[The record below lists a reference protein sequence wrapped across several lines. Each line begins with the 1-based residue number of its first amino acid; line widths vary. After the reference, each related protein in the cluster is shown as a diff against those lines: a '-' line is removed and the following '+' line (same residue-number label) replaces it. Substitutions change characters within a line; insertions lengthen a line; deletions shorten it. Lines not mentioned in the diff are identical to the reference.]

1 MKRILLI
8 LSLTTIVTLR
18 LRADV
23 DPNFYIYLCFG
34 QSNMEGHAEPE
45 EVDMNVDPRF
55 QMLASGDFTSPIR
68 NKGEWYT
75 ATPPIVRQE
84 TGLGV
89 TDYFG
94 RTMVAALPSEIKVG
108 VVNVAF
114 NSIAIDGYIPNQTD
128 EYFNYMSDS
137 EKSIL
142 AYYGNKPYQR
152 LVDMGKKAQEMG
164 VIKGILLQQGES
176 DMGHEGWL
184 NKVKSIYESLLK
196 DLDLKADE
204 VPLFA
209 GEVVPA
215 ESHGTYAV
223 FNNVINVL
231 PEVIATAHVIPAK
244 GCAAQDGNTY
254 FTASSC
260 RTMGRRYACEALR
273 ALGKEPVIDS
283 RYAIQTDQRNIYALT
298 SLDEV
303 DDIQIR
309 VGRSKVLSLWGTFA
323 DGHREDLSHD
333 AKFFSNDFTMVGD
346 TLTADAEK
354 SGTVAAIYTDFL
366 GNRHTR
372 IFNVTAKDMGP
383 NHYLVVNNGEASK
396 DFWTKQCN
404 TTLIQ
409 PMKAGKTYTIR
420 AHIKSENADGTMWL
434 ILANNGQI
442 QYPDPV
448 VPTSLLQEFEWNVT
462 AFFDIEDIQF
472 EFGGISGKVIF
483 DDVSCV
489 EKGTDDEMV
498 ANGSFESDDLSQW
511 TVVEGEQ
518 TFAIEEEVS
527 NVVTGFDPNFY
538 IYLCFGQSNMEGAA
552 TAEERDLHVDPRF
565 QMMAARWFD
574 KPRRTMGEW
583 YTATPPLA
591 KPNGCL
597 GVADYFGRTMV
608 AALPDYIKIGV
619 VNVAIGGISI
629 EGFMTDEVEEY
640 LDDTAGF
647 VKEAAAAYD
656 NNPYQRL
663 VDMGRKAQQYGV
675 IKGILLH
682 QGESNNGDGK
692 WPRKVKQVYES
703 LLKDLNLSADTVP
716 LFAGEVVGTEYGSPC
731 ALNNAVIDWLPVYV
745 PTAHIIPSNGCAPQ
759 VDKMHF
765 TAESYRIMGKRYAYQ
780 ALHTMGRDAL
790 VDPHYN
796 LSDDLRAFYTLNSV
810 DEVDNVELRVGR
822 TKKMA
827 LWGHFADGH
836 QEELSNEA
844 AFTNDDFDIE
854 GQYITAK
861 KEAEGTVMAD
871 YTDFFGQEHTTDFFV
886 KAVDMGPNRLLLV
899 DNGEEGEEL
908 WDRQCNTILAHP
920 ATIGKTYILKATIK
934 SENSNGIFW
943 PVLTCPKPEG
953 GNELQYLEYI
963 TPSPLLQEYQ
973 WEFTAE
979 YALEKLQFECGR
991 IGGKIYFDDVTC
1003 KEAETGTEL
1012 IVNGDFEHD
1021 DLSKWEVLEDVQTY
1035 AIIDER
1041 EATGIQEVKM
1051 PSMSNDV
1058 TYDLSGRRVKN
1069 PSKGVYIRNNK
1080 LFIIK

>member
-1 MKRILLI
+1 MKRVLCI
-8 LSLTTIVTLR
+8 LSFLASVTFQIK
-18 LRADV
+18 AEV

-152 LVDMGKKAQEMG
+152 LVDMGKKAQEVG

-244 GCAAQDGNTY
+244 GCDAQDGNTY

-283 RYAIQTDQRNIYALT
+283 RYAIPNDQRNIYALT

-333 AKFFSNDFTMVGD
+333 AVFLTDDFTISGD

-354 SGTVAAIYTDFL
+354 SGTVTAVYTDFL
-366 GNRHTR
+366 GNKHTR
-372 IFNVTAKDMGP
+372 TINVRAKDLGP

-404 TTLIQ
+404 TTLLQ
-409 PMKAGKTYTIR
+409 PMKAGRTYTIR

-498 ANGSFESDDLSQW
+498 ANGNFENNDLSHW
-511 TVVEGEQ
+511 VVVEGEQ
-518 TFAIEEEVS
+518 TYAIEEEVS
-527 NVVTGFDPNFY
+527 NVVTGFDPNLY

-552 TAEERDLHVDPRF
+552 AAEERDLHVDPRF

-574 KPRRTMGEW
+574 KPRRTLGEW
-583 YTATPPLA
+583 YTATPPIV
-591 KPNGCL
+591 KPGAGL

-608 AALPDYIKIGV
+608 AALPDHIKIGV

-629 EGFMTDEVEEY
+629 EGFMTDEVEDY

-731 ALNNAVIDWLPVYV
+731 ALNNAVIDWLPFYV
-745 PTAHIIPSNGCAPQ
+745 PTAHIIPSNGCPPQ
-759 VDKMHF
+759 EDKMHF
-765 TAESYRIMGKRYAYQ
+765 TADSYRIMGKRYAYQ
-780 ALHTMGRDAL
+780 VLQTMGRDAL
-790 VDPHYN
+790 VNPQYK
-796 LSDDLRAFYTLNSV
+796 LSEDLRNFYTLNSM

-827 LWGHFADGH
+827 LWGKFADGH
-836 QEELSNEA
+836 QEDLSNEA
-844 AFTNDDFDIE
+844 AFTNDDLEIE
-854 GQYITAK
+854 GQFITAK
-861 KEAEGTVMAD
+861 KEVEGTVMAD

-899 DNGEEGEEL
+899 DNGEEGENL
-908 WDRQCNTILAHP
+908 WDRQCNTILDHP
-920 ATIGKTYILKATIK
+920 MTIGKTYILKATIK

-953 GNELQYLEYI
+953 GNEIQYLDYI
-963 TPSPLLQEYQ
+963 TPSPLFQEYQ
-973 WEFTAE
+973 WEFTAQ
-979 YALEKLQFECGR
+979 YASEKLQFECGR
-991 IGGKIYFDDVTC
+991 IGGKIYLDDVTC
-1003 KEAETGTEL
+1003 KEVETGTEL
-1012 IVNGDFEHD
+1012 IVNGDFEKD
-1021 DLSKWEVLEDVQTY
+1021 DLSKWEVLEDFQTY
-1035 AIIDER
+1035 VIIDER
-1041 EATGIQEVKM
+1041 EATGILEQRVA
-1051 PSMSNDV
+1051 PVDNHII
-1058 TYDLSGRRVKN
+1058 YDLYGRQVKN
-1069 PSKGVYIRNNK
+1069 PRKGIYISNGK
-1080 LFIIK
+1080 LIIIK